1 MIIVVI
7 SYNCID
13 KWKKQITYIRGVLML
28 NKRIV
33 VFLLSFVL
41 VFSGAFATKI
51 MIVHSYDEGYPWT
64 GDITEGIKSV
74 FEDEEIEWEVF
85 HMDTR
90 LKTSEEW
97 KIKAG
102 KMALQ
107 RVIEFSPDIL
117 ITCDD
122 NAQEYFAKDLKDVP
136 IVFCG
141 VNQDPEV
148 YSFPRENVTGVRET
162 MFAEETVNMIKS
174 LCPEVD
180 HIYFIGD
187 DSETTRGMVEQLEKK
202 SFENVSKSVKIID
215 TFDHWKKTVSEIVS
229 DNEAIVILVD
239 RTLKDKEGKTL
250 DLKEVTEWTV
260 DNSHVPVFSV
270 FNFAIKDGAIGGVV
284 NSGFEEGLQAGKIAK
299 KILSGISIENVAVEH
314 SEKGKNILNIGTAL
328 SKGIYLDPYWI
339 EKTDEFVSDWPFSS
353 DTILNLLVRSFEERV
368 HGIMTSLR
376 ILSESPE
383 VKSGEWTA
391 MKPLLSAFNAN
402 YEGLAIYI
410 LPDGG
415 YYSVQRNWTGL
426 NLSDRGYL
434 PALKEGKD
442 VKGYQVMSRSTGKRS
457 VVFGVP
463 VWNEEEIR
471 GFVGLSA
478 FFQEWNSALIS
489 EFGEL
494 DNVHFYAFDSKNSL
508 ALTDNTELL
517 LGALDVKV
525 PGLSKKLSS
534 LNSERGSFLF
544 VTYDRL
550 NVAEYRKSDKTG
562 WTFVITKQFEDEKN
576 DRQMETLLSRV
587 RNQLQDILNRLDKSL
602 AEKTE
607 IMSLYH
613 NNEEIVRTLLE
624 ELHQEN
630 PEVLDVSYIGEDG
643 YLKYIY
649 PEDYSDIEGSWV
661 GDRPYIKKLIK
672 TEKPVLSDTFFTVE
686 DFFAVDLEWPVF
698 DEDGNFVGALSF
710 LIKPELFLAPIILPN
725 NYGNYEFWL
734 MHPDGTILYDQDEM
748 EIGRNLFTDPLY
760 EPFDSLQELG
770 EEISRNESGE
780 GEYSFYSKGMDE
792 LVNKKVKWTSVG
804 LHGTE
809 WRLILTKVAD

>member
-1 MIIVVI
+1 MSSKRFIIFI
-7 SYNCID
+7 ICF
-13 KWKKQITYIRGVLML
+13 LF
-28 NKRIV
+28 
-33 VFLLSFVL
+33 VFT
-41 VFSGAFATKI
+41 GAFATKI

-64 GDITEGIKSV
+64 GDLTEGIQSA

-102 KMALQ
+102 RIALQ
-107 RVIEFSPDIL
+107 RVVEFSPDIL

-122 NAQEYFAKDLKDVP
+122 NAQEYFAKDLKDIP

-187 DSETTRGMVEQLEKK
+187 DSETTNGMVEQLEKK
-202 SFENVSKSVKIID
+202 SFENVSKSVRIID
-215 TFDHWKKTVSEIVS
+215 TFDRWKKTVSEILS
-229 DNEAIVILVD
+229 DNEAIVILAD

-250 DLKEVTEWTV
+250 DIKEVTKWTV
-260 DNSHVPVFSV
+260 DNSLVPVFSV

-284 NSGFEEGLQAGKIAK
+284 NSGFEEGLQAGKIAEK
-299 KILSGISIENVAVEH
+299 VLSGISIENITMEH
-314 SEKGKNILNIGTAL
+314 SENGKIMFNIGTAL

-339 EKTDEFVSDWPFSS
+339 EKTDEFVSDWSFSS
-353 DTILNLLVRSFEERV
+353 ETMLNLLVRSFEERV

-376 ILSESPE
+376 ILSETPE

-391 MKPLLSAFNAN
+391 MKPLLSAFNTN
-402 YEGLAIYI
+402 YEGLAIYV

-426 NLSDRGYL
+426 DLSNRGYF
-434 PALKEGKD
+434 PALKDGKD

-457 VVFGVP
+457 VVFGIP
-463 VWNEEEIR
+463 VWNEEEIK

-478 FFQEWNSALIS
+478 FFQDWNSELIS
-489 EFGEL
+489 EFGEF
-494 DNVHFYAFDSKNSL
+494 DNVHFYAFDSQNTL

-525 PGLSKKLSS
+525 PGLSKKLGS
-534 LNSERGSFLF
+534 LNSESGSFLF
-544 VTYDRL
+544 VNDRL
-550 NVAEYRKSDKTG
+550 NVAEYRKSDKTD
-562 WTFVITKQFEDEKN
+562 WTFVITNQFEDEKK

-587 RNQLQDILNRLDKSL
+587 RNQLQETLNRLDKSL

-607 IMSLYH
+607 ILSLYYDD
-613 NNEEIVRTLLE
+613 EQVVRSLLK

-630 PEVLDVSYIGEDG
+630 PEVLDVSFINKDG
-643 YLKYIY
+643 YLEYIY

-661 GDRPYIKKLIK
+661 GDRPYIKELIK
-672 TEKPVLSDTFFTVE
+672 TEKPVMSDTFFTVE
-686 DFFAVDLEWPVF
+686 DFFAVDLEWPIF
-698 DEDGNFVGALSF
+698 DEDGEFVGALSF
-710 LIKPELFLAPIILPN
+710 LIKPQLFLAPIILPN
-725 NYGNYEFWL
+725 NYDTYEFWI
-734 MHPDGTILYDQDEM
+734 MHPDGTILYDQDEV
-748 EIGRNLFTDPLY
+748 EIGRNLFDDPLY
-760 EPFDSLQELG
+760 EPFDSLLKLG
-770 EEISRNESGE
+770 EKISVNESGE
-780 GEYSFYSKGMDE
+780 GEYSFYSKGME
-792 LVNKKVKWTSVG
+792 EKVRKEVKWTSVG

-809 WRLILTKVAD
+809 WRVILTKISD

>member
-1 MIIVVI
+1 
-7 SYNCID
+7 
-13 KWKKQITYIRGVLML
+13 ML

-33 VFLLSFVL
+33 VFLLGFVL
-41 VFSGAFATKI
+41 VFSGAFASKI

-64 GDITEGIKSV
+64 RDLTEGIRSA

-102 KMALQ
+102 RIALQ

-122 NAQEYFAKDLKDVP
+122 NAQEYFAKDLKDIP

-187 DSETTRGMVEQLEKK
+187 DSETTYGMVEQLEKK

-250 DLKEVTEWTV
+250 DLKEVTKWTV
-260 DNSHVPVFSV
+260 DNSLVPVFSV

-284 NSGFEEGLQAGKIAK
+284 NSGFEEGLQAGKIAE
-299 KILSGISIENVAVEH
+299 KILSGISIENIAVEH
-314 SEKGKNILNIGTAL
+314 SENGKIMFNIGTAL
-328 SKGIYLDPYWI
+328 SKKIYLDPYWI

-353 DTILNLLVRSFEERV
+353 DTMLNLLVRSFEERV

-376 ILSESPE
+376 MLSETPE

-391 MKPLLSAFNAN
+391 MKPLLSAFNEN

-415 YYSVQRNWTGL
+415 YYSVQRNLTGL
-426 NLSDRGYL
+426 NLSNRGYL
-434 PALKEGKD
+434 PALKDGRD

-463 VWNEEEIR
+463 VWNEEEIK

-478 FFQEWNSALIS
+478 FFQGWNSELIS

-494 DNVHFYAFDSKNSL
+494 DNVHFYAFDSQNTL
-508 ALTDNTELL
+508 ALTNKTELL

-525 PGLSKKLSS
+525 PGLSKKLGS
-534 LNSERGSFLF
+534 LNSESGSFLF
-544 VTYDRL
+544 VVDDRL
-550 NVAEYRKSDKTG
+550 NVA
-562 WTFVITKQFEDEKN
+562 
-576 DRQMETLLSRV
+576 
-587 RNQLQDILNRLDKSL
+587 
-602 AEKTE
+602 
-607 IMSLYH
+607 
-613 NNEEIVRTLLE
+613 
-624 ELHQEN
+624 
-630 PEVLDVSYIGEDG
+630 
-643 YLKYIY
+643 
-649 PEDYSDIEGSWV
+649 
-661 GDRPYIKKLIK
+661 
-672 TEKPVLSDTFFTVE
+672 
-686 DFFAVDLEWPVF
+686 
-698 DEDGNFVGALSF
+698 
-710 LIKPELFLAPIILPN
+710 
-725 NYGNYEFWL
+725 
-734 MHPDGTILYDQDEM
+734 
-748 EIGRNLFTDPLY
+748 
-760 EPFDSLQELG
+760 
-770 EEISRNESGE
+770 
-780 GEYSFYSKGMDE
+780 
-792 LVNKKVKWTSVG
+792 
-804 LHGTE
+804 
-809 WRLILTKVAD
+809 